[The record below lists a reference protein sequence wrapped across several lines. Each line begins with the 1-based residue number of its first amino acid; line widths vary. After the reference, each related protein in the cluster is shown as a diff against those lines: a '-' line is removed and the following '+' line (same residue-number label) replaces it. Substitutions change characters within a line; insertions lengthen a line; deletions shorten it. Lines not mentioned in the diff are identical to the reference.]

1 MMKKTLLF
9 VAIIGIQMSCSDE
22 TTIFSDLQDDLIVE
36 SSQSVLDNSI
46 IYDTAGVLDIYEE
59 DSVTG
64 KFSLG
69 AKSETAGDY
78 PLTLVAQIN
87 PPTYSGGNNLTASHI
102 HLVDNY
108 AYVSYNTVGD
118 NYAGGIDIINV
129 NNPTNPKITS
139 RLYYT
144 NADINSLK
152 YENGYVYAVGGVDSE
167 KSVRATSNSFIAKI
181 SVSNGKFNL
190 ASGISYGFQEGFNS
204 TDIALVNNTIMVTSG
219 KDGSLTVYDKS
230 SLEILKEEP
239 FEDLRSLASKDN
251 SIALLDASIGVL
263 LLDPNLNITKEI
275 IIDSDF
281 GPSSKRTLAFFGD
294 NVIVSEGSKGAGV
307 YNITT
312 GSLLEY
318 IPILLN
324 PDGVSNQDV
333 VTNAVTTN
341 QEVIL
346 MANGGAGLCLSED
359 NNNDPDLVGIIEL
372 QGSINYVESKGD
384 YIFAASG
391 KKGLQIIKL
400 NRPDESLVS
409 RCASLPAYQ
418 GSRNLLVQQGQVKEY
433 RGAKRFNSITVSGSL
448 LLCGSWTTS
457 NSNYINSNALFEMN
471 GTLVV
476 GRNNKRK
483 NITVD
488 ENATFRVEGNLTIY
502 GDLILKDGAT
512 IEFIG
517 NSSVVNI
524 FGEVKKSG
532 TVDVTGNF
540 DDVRNKF

>member
-1 MMKKTLLF
+1 MIKKTLLCLA
-9 VAIIGIQMSCSDE
+9 AIGMQISCSDE
-22 TTIFSDLQDDLIVE
+22 TTIFSNPQDDISIE
-36 SSQSVLDNSI
+36 SSQSVLENSI
-46 IYDTAGVLDIYEE
+46 LYDKSGVLDIYEE
-59 DSVTG
+59 NSVTG

-69 AKSETAGDY
+69 AKSEIAGDY

-87 PPTYSGGNNLTASHI
+87 PPSYGGGESLTASHI

-108 AYVSYNTVGD
+108 AYVSYNTVGA
-118 NYAGGIDIINV
+118 NYAGGIDIINIK
-129 NNPTNPKITS
+129 NPNKPKITS

-181 SVSNGKFNL
+181 SASNGKFNL
-190 ASGISYGFQEGFNS
+190 SAGISYGFQEGFNG

-219 KDGSLTVYDKS
+219 MDGSLTVYDKNS
-230 SLEILKEEP
+230 IEILKEVP

-251 SIALLDASIGVL
+251 NIALLDASKGIL
-263 LLDPNLNITKEI
+263 LLDQNLNITKEI
-275 IIDSDF
+275 DIDSDF
-281 GPSSKRTLAFFGD
+281 GPASKRTIAFFGD
-294 NVIVSEGSKGAGV
+294 KIVVSEGTKGAGV
-307 YNITT
+307 YDTAT

-324 PDGVSNQDV
+324 PEGVSNQDV

-341 QEVIL
+341 QKVIL
-346 MANGGAGLCLSED
+346 MANGGAGLCLSEE
-359 NNNDPDLVGIIEL
+359 NNNNSDLVGIIEL
-372 QGSINYVESKGD
+372 DGSINYVESKGD

-391 KKGLQIIKL
+391 RQGLQIIKL

-409 RCASLPAYQ
+409 RCASLTAYQ
-418 GSRNLLVQQGQVKEY
+418 GNRDLLVQQGQVKEY
-433 RGAKRFNSITVSGSL
+433 RGAKRFNRITVNGSL

-488 ENATFRVEGNLTIY
+488 EGATFRVEGNLTIY

-524 FGEVKKSG
+524 FGKVKKSG
-532 TVDVTGNF
+532 TVEVKGTF
-540 DDVRNKF
+540 DDVRDRF